1 MTCFINK
8 HLFCFGLGYTANHV
22 IKYLKE
28 SQDYY
33 WSYTGTKRTLTLVKE
48 NSGINI
54 INFYENIILPI
65 ETTHILIS
73 IPPYNHDDIVLK
85 LFTQQI
91 LKLKKLEWVGYISS
105 TAVYGDHKGE
115 WVNENAKTLPYT
127 SANIS
132 RLKAENEWLNLF
144 KDNKIVITIFRV
156 AGIYGEGRNTIEK
169 ILNGK
174 NPQLIIAPK
183 CYFSRVHVKDL
194 AKIIIKSMV
203 SKIANE
209 ILNIADDHPCENM
222 EVTSY
227 AYKLL
232 DLEPPLPVQ
241 LKDANISD
249 FALSF
254 YQDSKKV
261 DNKKVKELLNYKLIY
276 PTYKEGFA
284 SIINKAILG

>member
-1 MTCFINK
+1 
-8 HLFCFGLGYTANHV
+8 
-22 IKYLKE
+22 
-28 SQDYY
+28 
-33 WSYTGTKRTLTLVKE
+33 
-48 NSGINI
+48 
-54 INFYENIILPI
+54 
-65 ETTHILIS
+65 
-73 IPPYNHDDIVLK
+73 
-85 LFTQQI
+85 
-91 LKLKKLEWVGYISS
+91 
-105 TAVYGDHKGE
+105 
-115 WVNENAKTLPYT
+115 
-127 SANIS
+127 
-132 RLKAENEWLNLF
+132 
-144 KDNKIVITIFRV
+144 
-156 AGIYGEGRNTIEK
+156 
-169 ILNGK
+169 
-174 NPQLIIAPK
+174 
-183 CYFSRVHVKDL
+183 
-194 AKIIIKSMV
+194 MV

-209 ILNIADDHPCENM
+209 ILNIADDHSCENM